1 MSRFEKTLK
10 DRFWQALIQTFKRND
25 ELENEF
31 HFAALTNKLW
41 RAEFLLEEKKVDV
54 NSGGGFAI
62 RFAVEGKHTDMVHL
76 LIQHKA
82 DVNAKEGEA
91 LIRAAALGYTD
102 IALDLIMAG
111 ANPSLRDGRALRLAD
126 AQNDTRLISAMLK
139 HGKGLEKTAEEL
151 LADARKNGGAEK
163 VALYKNY
170 LDTQAAKAMPSRPTL
185 QGGPFNP
192 KK

>member
-1 MSRFEKTLK
+1 MSRFEKTHK

-41 RAEFLLEEKKVDV
+41 RAEYLLVEKKVDV
-54 NSGGGFAI
+54 NSGQGFAI

-76 LIQHKA
+76 LIEHKV

-102 IALDLIMAG
+102 IALDLLMAG
-111 ANPSLRDGRALRLAD
+111 ANPALRDGRALRLAD
-126 AQNDTRLISAMLK
+126 AQNDTRLLSAILK
-139 HGKGLEKTAEEL
+139 YGKGLEKTAEEL

-163 VALYKNY
+163 VTLYKNY
-170 LDTQAAKAMPSRPTL
+170 IDAQAAKAMPSRLTL

>member
-1 MSRFEKTLK
+1 MSKFEKTLK

-41 RAEFLLEEKKVDV
+41 RAEYLLAEKKVDV
-54 NSGGGFAI
+54 NSGQGFAI
-62 RFAVEGKHTDMVHL
+62 RFAVEGKHTDMIHL
-76 LIQHKA
+76 LIAHKA

-91 LIRAAALGYTD
+91 LIRAAALGLTD
-102 IALDLIMAG
+102 IALDLIGAG

-126 AQNDTRLISAMLK
+126 AQNDTRMISAMLK
-139 HGKGLEKTAEEL
+139 YGRGLEKVTEEL
-151 LADARKNGGAEK
+151 LAEARKQGGAEK

-170 LDTQAAKAMPSRPTL
+170 LDMQAAKHMPVRPKL

>member
-1 MSRFEKTLK
+1 MSRFQKTLK
-10 DRFWQALIQTFKRND
+10 DSFWQALVQTFKRND

-41 RAEFLLEEKKVDV
+41 RAEFLLDEKKVDV
-54 NSGGGFAI
+54 NSGQGFAI
-62 RFAVEGKHTDMVHL
+62 RFAVEGKHTDMIHL
-76 LIQHKA
+76 LIEHKA

-102 IALDLIMAG
+102 IALDLIGAG
-111 ANPSLRDGRALRLAD
+111 ANPALRDGRALRLAD
-126 AQNDTRLISAMLK
+126 AQNDTRMIGAMLK
-139 HGKGLEKTAEEL
+139 NGRGMEKVAEEL
-151 LADARKNGGAEK
+151 LADARRNGGADK

-170 LDTQAAKAMPSRPTL
+170 LDAQAAKAAPARPKL

-192 KK
+192 KR